1 MFPATKFVTA
11 VVAGVM
17 TVGIGA
23 ANVVPVP
30 EPDDSVVVAEA
41 DLTAI
46 TIPILN
52 IDCCETGPLRVWR
65 YLAIEAGTNPLLLGL
80 IQNAGNTYDL
90 PGLTTTFDSDTH
102 WWVEAN
108 SEPGEF
114 IDFGAMSERGQI
126 GEWELLGIAGGS
138 AEVTRDRNIHF
149 RPLLG
154 GSEGI
159 GAGISGT
166 LAHTTYTRNLS
177 LFDSNLDLVG
187 GRTIADFDGELA
199 LMPWDGFKAVGEG
212 TLFDVAP
219 RADFNLGSI
228 EGGAGFHGA
237 ITGNGGLC
245 LGSAQASCGN
255 RISYLT
261 IGAPVS
267 GDVTLGDT
275 TILSADFENNEVAIE
290 LRPGQFSVTGAVGGI
305 FSIGSLDIGRQ
316 GGYPINIQIP
326 NNSAV
331 TSLNDQRQTQTVRNS
346 FMAVPGKSASD
357 NGSTSSDRRTV
368 RDTVKSAIS
377 DVKTT
382 VKTAVSNATGSKPQ
396 PTVKTAV
403 SNATGS
409 KPQPTK
415 PDTEPNTEKE

>member
-1 MFPATKFVTA
+1 MYAATKCATA

-30 EPDDSVVVAEA
+30 EPDDSVVVTDVNLAA
-41 DLTAI
+41 KI

-52 IDCCETGPLRVWR
+52 IDCCEAGPLRVWR
-65 YLAIEAGTNPLLLGL
+65 RLAIEAGTDPLLLGL
-80 IQNAGNTYDL
+80 LQEAGNTYDL
-90 PGLTTTFDSDTH
+90 LGLTTTVDSGSH
-102 WWVEAN
+102 WWVEAVR
-108 SEPGEF
+108 GADY
-114 IDFGAMSERGQI
+114 IDFGAMSDRG
-126 GEWELLGIAGGS
+126 ELGGWNFLGIAGGNS
-138 AEVTRDRNIHF
+138 VVGNHRDIHF
-149 RPLLG
+149 VPLLG
-154 GSEGI
+154 GDRGI
-159 GAGISGT
+159 GFALNGT
-166 LAHTTYTRNLS
+166 LTAPPTVLPPNAPPGTPLDSYHRNLF
-177 LFDSNLDLVG
+177 LFDSNLELVG
-187 GRTIADFDGELA
+187 DRTIADFDGELA

-219 RADFNLGSI
+219 TATFNLGSL
-228 EGGAGFHGA
+228 EGGAGGHGA
-237 ITGNGGLC
+237 ITGDGGLC

-357 NGSTSSDRRTV
+357 NGSTSSDRRIV
-368 RDTVKSAIS
+368 KDAVKSAIS
-377 DVKTT
+377 DVKTA
-382 VKTAVSNATGSKPQ
+382 VKTAVSNATGSKPR
-396 PTVKTAV
+396 P
-403 SNATGS
+403 N
-409 KPQPTK
+409 K
-415 PDTEPNTEKE
+415 PDTEPGSEKE